1 LSPDGRTKTIDG
13 AIGRLLLSGKSAEQH
28 ATRIIS
34 EQTELPSYRILRGE
48 IDPSDFDRI
57 AQMARDMETIPLY
70 IDETGGIS
78 IAQLTARAR
87 RLSSEPGRGSLF
99 FR

>member
-1 LSPDGRTKTIDG
+1 M
-13 AIGRLLLSGKSAEQH
+13 SAEQH

-34 EQTELPSYRILRGE
+34 EQTELPSYRILRRE

-57 AQMARDMETIPLY
+57 AQMAREMETIPLY

>member
-1 LSPDGRTKTIDG
+1 M
-13 AIGRLLLSGKSAEQH
+13 SAEQH

-48 IDPSDFDRI
+48 VDPSDFDRI
-57 AQMARDMETIPLY
+57 AQMAREMETIPLY

-78 IAQLTARAR
+78 LAHRAR
-87 RLSSEPGRGSLF
+87 RLSSEPRRGSLF